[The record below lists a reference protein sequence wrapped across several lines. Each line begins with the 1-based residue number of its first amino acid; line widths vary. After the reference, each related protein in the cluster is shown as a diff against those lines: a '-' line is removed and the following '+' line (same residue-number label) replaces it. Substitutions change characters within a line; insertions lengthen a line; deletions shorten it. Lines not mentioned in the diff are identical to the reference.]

1 VQVQGR
7 IVAVQERR
15 FRLLLPDG
23 RVFLLTL
30 GRFATTGEREL
41 TALRDARTTVE
52 VHFTG
57 QPHRV
62 GGVAHIVRGASA
74 P

>member
-1 VQVQGR
+1 MLVQGR
-7 IVAVQERR
+7 IVAVQEQR

-41 TALRDARTTVE
+41 KALRDAGTTVE
-52 VHFTG
+52 VDFTG
-57 QPHRV
+57 QPHRL
-62 GGVAHIVRGASA
+62 GGVAHILRRASA